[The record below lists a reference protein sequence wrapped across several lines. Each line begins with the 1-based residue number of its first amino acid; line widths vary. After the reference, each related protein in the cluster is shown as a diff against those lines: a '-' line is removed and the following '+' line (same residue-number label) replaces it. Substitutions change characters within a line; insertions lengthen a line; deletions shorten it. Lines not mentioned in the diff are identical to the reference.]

1 MKESTRKL
9 CRQLQ
14 KKPDVEGNQK
24 EVKLHKKSLEELIQ
38 SLKEDLGR
46 ENSSNNYASTVNK
59 EIEKSS
65 KFDVLRIQEKDLTN
79 KIRKVTDDYKKA
91 QTEYVRETD
100 DNNVEIADLKKKVN
114 EADVESKLHI
124 QYLERQI

>member
-1 MKESTRKL
+1 M
-9 CRQLQ
+9 
-14 KKPDVEGNQK
+14 
-24 EVKLHKKSLEELIQ
+24 
-38 SLKEDLGR
+38 
-46 ENSSNNYASTVNK
+46 
-59 EIEKSS
+59 
-65 KFDVLRIQEKDLTN
+65 LRIQEKDLTS

-100 DNNVEIADLKKKVN
+100 DNNAEIAELKKKVN

>member
-1 MKESTRKL
+1 
-9 CRQLQ
+9 
-14 KKPDVEGNQK
+14 
-24 EVKLHKKSLEELIQ
+24 
-38 SLKEDLGR
+38 
-46 ENSSNNYASTVNK
+46 
-59 EIEKSS
+59 
-65 KFDVLRIQEKDLTN
+65 VLRIQEKDLTS

-100 DNNVEIADLKKKVN
+100 DNNAEIAELKKKVN